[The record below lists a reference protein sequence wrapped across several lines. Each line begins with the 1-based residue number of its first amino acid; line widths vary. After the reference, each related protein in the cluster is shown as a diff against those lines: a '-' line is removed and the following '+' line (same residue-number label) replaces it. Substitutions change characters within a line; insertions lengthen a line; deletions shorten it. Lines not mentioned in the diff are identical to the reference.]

1 MSTRPSTRGRI
12 RIGISG
18 WRYAP
23 WRGAFY
29 PEGLA
34 QRRELEYASRQFP
47 SIELN
52 GSFYSLQR
60 PEHYALWHRQTP
72 PGFVFSIK
80 GSRYI
85 THIRRLREVE
95 QPLAAFFAQ
104 GLFNLREKL
113 GPLLWQLPPSLSF
126 DEDLLERFLALLPRS
141 TGDALKLARRRPA
154 RMAGRVRLAIDA
166 DRPLRHALEV
176 RHDSFRNPALI
187 KLLRRYQVAGVFADT
202 AQRWPY
208 FEDLTADFAYLRLH
222 GDETLYASGYTGRA
236 LKTWAHRI
244 DTWSRGGQ
252 VADAQTLSPAAPRP
266 RKTRD
271 VFCYFD
277 NDVKVRAP
285 ADAHSLS
292 QRLGLEWQPAPA
304 IVAA

>member
-1 MSTRPSTRGRI
+1 MSKPSSPRGDI

-23 WRGAFY
+23 WRGRFY

-34 QRRELEYASRQFP
+34 QRRELEFASNEFP

-60 PEHYALWHRQTP
+60 PESYAQWHEQTP
-72 PGFVFSIK
+72 PGFVFAIK

-104 GLFNLREKL
+104 GLFNLRDKL
-113 GPLLWQLPPSLSF
+113 GPLLWQLPPTMRF
-126 DEDLLERFLALLPRS
+126 DEDTLERFLAQLPRS
-141 TGDALKLARRRPA
+141 TEDALKLARRRPA

-176 RHDSFRNPALI
+176 RHDSFRDPALI
-187 KLLRRYQVAGVFADT
+187 KLLRRYNVAGVFADT
-202 AQRWPY
+202 AGRWPY
-208 FEDLTADFAYLRLH
+208 FEDLSADFVYLRLH
-222 GDETLYASGYTGRA
+222 GDQELYASGYTARA
-236 LKTWAHRI
+236 LEGWAQRI
-244 DTWSRGGQ
+244 DNWSRGRQIEG
-252 VADAQTLSPAAPRP
+252 AQLLSTAAPRLCE
-266 RKTRD
+266 RRD
-271 VFCYFD
+271 VYCYFD

-292 QRLGLEWQPAPA
+292 AKLGLQWQPGRRQ
-304 IVAA
+304 AA